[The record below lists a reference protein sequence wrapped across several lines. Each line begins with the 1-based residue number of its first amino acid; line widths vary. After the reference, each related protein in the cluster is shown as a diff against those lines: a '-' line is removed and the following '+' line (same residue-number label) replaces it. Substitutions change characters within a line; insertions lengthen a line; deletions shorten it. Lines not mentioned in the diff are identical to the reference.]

1 MNQQM
6 VNALREF
13 GLKPDCSD

>member
-1 MNQQM
+1 MHY
-6 VNALREF
+6 VNKF

>member
-1 MNQQM
+1 M
-6 VNALREF
+6 F